1 MRLDILDH
9 DHRLPA
15 RLFQRIAALV
25 LGERMDDVGKTAMHR
40 PEFFGRHFLT
50 YGPGVMRGPSYWTAA
65 EREYLAMVT
74 SAANECPFCQR
85 VHTEVARL
93 ESVGEVDVDTSAV
106 RPELAATARFLE
118 RLTRTPDDITA
129 ADIAPLRAAGVPD
142 TAIVD
147 ALHVN
152 VVFNLVNRLA
162 NAFEW
167 TWESE
172 SHVLVGAKALKR
184 FRYRLP
190 GIVMR

>member
-1 MRLDILDH
+1 MRLEVLEH

-25 LGERMDDVGKTAMHR
+25 SGEEIDDVGKTAMHR
-40 PEFFGRHFLT
+40 PEFFGRPFLA
-50 YGPGVMRGPSYWTAA
+50 YVAEVLRGPSYWTPA

-74 SAANECPFCQR
+74 SAANECPFCRR

-93 ESVGEVDVDTSAV
+93 ESTGEVDVDTAAV

-118 RLTRTPDDITA
+118 RLSRAPDDVTA

-142 TAIVD
+142 AAIID

-152 VVFNLVNRLA
+152 AVFNLVNRLA
-162 NAFEW
+162 NAFGW
-167 TWESE
+167 TWDSE
-172 SHVLVGAKALKR
+172 SHVLAGAKALKR
-184 FRYRLP
+184 FRYRFPAFVL
-190 GIVMR
+190 R